1 MEAHIFAAHIEP
13 RTPRFQEATMK
24 TRVGERYQCS
34 DPDCGCEIEITTP
47 SRMSAESS
55 MNSPMSSSMREFDD
69 DRSIGGSATGETGP
83 GTLRNAESSGISTP
97 GDFGSQGATGEGV
110 FGTSG
115 GNQRSTMSGRLG
127 STTGGLKSSATGSPA
142 ATPGNRD
149 DMRNDMSMSDMND
162 EEDEG
167 FSCCCG
173 QLMRK
178 SSNQSRAARA

>member
-1 MEAHIFAAHIEP
+1 MEHSISPAHIEP
-13 RTPRFQEATMK
+13 RTPWFQEETMH

-47 SRMSAESS
+47 SRMSSSS
-55 MNSPMSSSMREFDD
+55 MNEPMAGTMRDSDE
-69 DRSIGGSATGETGP
+69 DRSIGGSATGETGA
-83 GTLRNAESSGISTP
+83 GTLRHAESSGISTP

-115 GNQRSTMSGRLG
+115 GGQRSTMSGRLG
-127 STTGGLKSSATGSPA
+127 STTSGLKSSATGSPA
-142 ATPGNRD
+142 ATPGNRN
-149 DMRNDMSMSDMND
+149 DMRDDMSMNDMNE

>member
-1 MEAHIFAAHIEP
+1 MDAHIFAAHIEP

-55 MNSPMSSSMREFDD
+55 MNIPMSSSMRDSDE
-69 DRSIGGSATGETGP
+69 DRSIGGSATGETGA
-83 GTLRNAESSGISTP
+83 GTLRNAESSGIST
-97 GDFGSQGATGEGV
+97 TGEGV

-127 STTGGLKSSATGSPA
+127 STTGALKSSATGSPA
-142 ATPGNRD
+142 ATPDNRD
-149 DMRNDMSMSDMND
+149 DMRNDMNMSDMNE